1 MYECPNCGGN
11 MKFDIPSQ
19 QLKCEQCHSLMDP
32 YSCSKEHDAESS
44 QMYEATVFTCPQC
57 GGEII
62 GSETSAAEFCSFC
75 GASTILS
82 SRISSARR
90 PNYIIPFSKTKDDCK
105 KSYSALMKK
114 AFFAPKELKD
124 EKRIDSFRAIYV
136 PYWAYHIDQNGD
148 VLLSGEKTFRRGN
161 YIYTNHFKLGCT
173 VNAYYKGMTFD
184 ASSTFDD
191 SLSESIAPYDV
202 RGMKEF
208 TPSILSGF
216 YADISDVDCNIYIE
230 DAEAFANNNTYEAI
244 ENNPDFFGIHI
255 TAPVSDSSLS
265 STLNTSCQAI
275 DSAMF
280 PVYFMSYR
288 KGGRVA
294 YAVVNGQTGKVT
306 ADIPVDRRK
315 YILFSLLM
323 AIPIF
328 LLLNLL
334 FTVKATTVISVAAV
348 LSVITQLI
356 YMNGLSK
363 IMRREMQLDDK
374 GFQYSKDAKVRTS
387 SRKTAASGSYNTSAS
402 AGVRKKK
409 SKINA
414 ASVIIIAVVCIIF
427 MSVFMSALQLLSG
440 LILPVA
446 AIASFV
452 IMIFEFRK
460 YSALPAGKGFP
471 VFLLSFAAVLACV
484 IIRIFNPVSDIWYY
498 SGAILVLAAVIATN
512 IAIINKHNILST
524 RRLPQFNRKGGDDRA

>member
-1 MYECPNCGGN
+1 
-11 MKFDIPSQ
+11 
-19 QLKCEQCHSLMDP
+19 
-32 YSCSKEHDAESS
+32 
-44 QMYEATVFTCPQC
+44 
-57 GGEII
+57 
-62 GSETSAAEFCSFC
+62 
-75 GASTILS
+75 
-82 SRISSARR
+82 
-90 PNYIIPFSKTKDDCK
+90 
-105 KSYSALMKK
+105 
-114 AFFAPKELKD
+114 
-124 EKRIDSFRAIYV
+124 
-136 PYWAYHIDQNGD
+136 
-148 VLLSGEKTFRRGN
+148 
-161 YIYTNHFKLGCT
+161 
-173 VNAYYKGMTFD
+173 
-184 ASSTFDD
+184 
-191 SLSESIAPYDV
+191 
-202 RGMKEF
+202 
-208 TPSILSGF
+208 
-216 YADISDVDCNIYIE
+216 
-230 DAEAFANNNTYEAI
+230 
-244 ENNPDFFGIHI
+244 
-255 TAPVSDSSLS
+255 
-265 STLNTSCQAI
+265 
-275 DSAMF
+275 
-280 PVYFMSYR
+280 
-288 KGGRVA
+288 
-294 YAVVNGQTGKVT
+294 
-306 ADIPVDRRK
+306 
-315 YILFSLLM
+315 M

-440 LILPVA
+440 LILPAA